1 MAFSSVALLE
11 VCSTSQADGEGA
23 NEEATDSAAY
33 AVSSEHC
40 QPNYLK
46 TLPDNKAREN
56 LVEQCMT
63 GGSFKKSERKTW

>member
-1 MAFSSVALLE
+1 MKLIFTSIICAFAAIGLVG
-11 VCSTSQADGEGA
+11 C

-63 GGSFKKSERKTW
+63 GGSFKKSEPKTW

>member
-1 MAFSSVALLE
+1 M
-11 VCSTSQADGEGA
+11 
-23 NEEATDSAAY
+23 DSAAY

-46 TLPDNKAREN
+46 TLPDNKARDN

-63 GGSFKKSERKTW
+63 GGSFKKSEPKTW